1 MTTEVGVARKEKRP
15 TEEATSASAA
25 ESGTGTTADTLSDA
39 AAITPGAADSG
50 SAAAADASD
59 VVVTPEAV
67 EDPLVVVQ
75 RERDDLQDRLL
86 RLAAEFDNFR
96 KRTAREWQEHRKRA
110 ASDVLREMIEL
121 VDNFE
126 RALEAPAED
135 ADGIRKGIELI
146 HQQLLSSL
154 QKFGIESVAAEG
166 MEFDPQQHE
175 ALMLVETDAVESQ
188 HVVQVIQKGYA
199 LNGEILRPARV
210 TVSK

>member
-1 MTTEVGVARKEKRP
+1 VSRKDKGAKAQKRDQRDEQPPQGAAPEAVAADQGP
-15 TEEATSASAA
+15 VAGTTSAPGTENAASVGSDA
-25 ESGTGTTADTLSDA
+25 ESGKDTLLE
-39 AAITPGAADSG
+39 
-50 SAAAADASD
+50 
-59 VVVTPEAV
+59 VV
-67 EDPLVVVQ
+67 EDPLTTLQ
-75 RERDDLQDRLL
+75 RERDDLQDRLM

-110 ASDVLREMIEL
+110 GSDVLREMIEL

-126 RALEAPAED
+126 RALESPAED
-135 ADGIRKGIELI
+135 VDGLRKGVELI

-154 QKFGIESVAAEG
+154 QKFGVESVAAEG
-166 MEFDPQQHE
+166 MEFNPKQHE
-175 ALMLVETDAVESQ
+175 ALMMVDSDEVESQ

>member
-1 MTTEVGVARKEKRP
+1 MTSEVRVARKDKRA
-15 TEEATSASAA
+15 TDEAAAKPQGDAVEDTSA
-25 ESGTGTTADTLSDA
+25 
-39 AAITPGAADSG
+39 
-50 SAAAADASD
+50 ASD
-59 VVVTPEAV
+59 VDAAQAADGAEQSADETQDSGETVLEVV
-67 EDPLVVVQ
+67 EDPLTAMT
-75 RERDDLQDRLL
+75 RERDDLQDRLM

-135 ADGIRKGIELI
+135 GDGLRKGVEMI
-146 HQQLLSSL
+146 HQQLLASL

-175 ALMLVETDAVESQ
+175 ALMMVESDEVKSQ

-199 LNGEILRPARV
+199 LNGDILRPARV

>member
-1 MTTEVGVARKEKRP
+1 
-15 TEEATSASAA
+15 
-25 ESGTGTTADTLSDA
+25 
-39 AAITPGAADSG
+39 
-50 SAAAADASD
+50 
-59 VVVTPEAV
+59 
-67 EDPLVVVQ
+67 
-75 RERDDLQDRLL
+75 
-86 RLAAEFDNFR
+86 
-96 KRTAREWQEHRKRA
+96 
-110 ASDVLREMIEL
+110 MIEL